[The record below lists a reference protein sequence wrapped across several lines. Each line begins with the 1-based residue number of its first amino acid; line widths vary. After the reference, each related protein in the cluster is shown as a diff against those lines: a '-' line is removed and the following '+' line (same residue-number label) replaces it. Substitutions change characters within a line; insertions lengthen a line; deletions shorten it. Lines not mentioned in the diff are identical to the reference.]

1 MTPWPPTA
9 YPALVMG
16 PRLLPTL
23 VLAAVLVAAC
33 NSGIA
38 PTLTPTD
45 SAAPASAAPTTEPAT
60 SDEPTEPPASEE
72 TPSEATETP
81 PPVDEPSASASS
93 GPGPAAACSGN
104 DKNRDFFVAAAA
116 ALNWPVYCA
125 VLPAGWFVDSG
136 EYRRAAGGRLEIAYK
151 GPGGARLELREG
163 AFCTIDDGCVKPG
176 TENGE
181 ASFGDRTGTLV
192 GLDDG
197 GWVIIV
203 DRVEPVSWLAVGH
216 GMDEEAFRAIAAA
229 LSVVSG

>member
-1 MTPWPPTA
+1 MT
-9 YPALVMG
+9 
-16 PRLLPTL
+16 PRLLLTV

-45 SAAPASAAPTTEPAT
+45 SAAPASAAPTTEPTT

-72 TPSEATETP
+72 TPSETAETP

-125 VLPAGWFVDSG
+125 VLPAGWFVEAG
-136 EYRRAAGGRLEIAYK
+136 EYRRAGGGRLEISYK

-163 AFCTIDDGCVKPG
+163 AFCTGEGCVQPG
-176 TENGE
+176 AEAGE
-181 ASFGDRTGTLV
+181 AAFGDKTGKFV

-197 GWVIIV
+197 GWVIDV
-203 DRVEPVSWLAVGH
+203 DRSEPVSWLAVGH